1 MSEKNKQY
9 LIEYVTKLKQLND
22 IEIEIPKVK
31 PEEVIKNPRQYAMD
45 FVEADFVSH
54 FTSFAKAYKLGS
66 DFGKKNK

>member
-31 PEEVIKNPRQYAMD
+31 SEEVIKDPRQYAMN
-45 FVEADFVSH
+45 FVEAVFVTH
-54 FTSFAKAYKLGS
+54 FASFAKAYKLGS